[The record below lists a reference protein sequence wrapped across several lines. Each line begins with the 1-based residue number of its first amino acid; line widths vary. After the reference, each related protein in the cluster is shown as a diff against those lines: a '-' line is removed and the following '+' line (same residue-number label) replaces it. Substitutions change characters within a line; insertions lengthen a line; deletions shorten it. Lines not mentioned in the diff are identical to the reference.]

1 MSFRPIDL
9 QINIG
14 QLNHVARGQQQER
27 LQPLQDQAVHA
38 AHIVKEGDVKQH
50 AVEAKSQPSN
60 EESRVTWRKEKEA
73 ERRKRREARRQMEAK
88 AAAAGGPGAGSDG
101 DDFPEKGGYIDV
113 LR

>member
-73 ERRKRREARRQMEAK
+73 ERRRRREARRREAEK
-88 AAAAGGPGAGSDG
+88 NAAGAGPAPASDR

>member
-14 QLNHVARGQQQER
+14 QLNHVARGQEQER

-60 EESRVTWRKEKEA
+60 EESRVAWRKEKEA
-73 ERRKRREARRQMEAK
+73 ERRKRREARRREAEK
-88 AAAAGGPGAGSDG
+88 AAAGPAAGSDR